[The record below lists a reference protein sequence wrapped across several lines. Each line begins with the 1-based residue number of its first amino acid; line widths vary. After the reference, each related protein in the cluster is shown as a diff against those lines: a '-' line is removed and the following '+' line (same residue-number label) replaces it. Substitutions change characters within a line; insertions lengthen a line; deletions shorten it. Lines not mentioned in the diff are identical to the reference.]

1 VDLSG
6 GDEKVIEIVLDEK
19 RIAVIVISLIAFG
32 VLFSTYLSGLFAFI
46 APEQGKPLMIT
57 RSAITDR
64 VGTPKTSFARGDM
77 VMVNATVEMATAYY
91 YNTYYYYYYYYT
103 TSTKYLYI
111 VEIFYG
117 NTPVFIG
124 FVGHEIRPGGT
135 STAGI
140 GYSIPMN
147 APTGTYTVKI
157 FLWSNWLDKG
167 GVILGGDV
175 TLTFQVTG

>member
-19 RIAVIVISLIAFG
+19 RIAVIVISIIAFG

-46 APEQGKPLMIT
+46 APEEGKPLRIT
-57 RSAITDR
+57 RYTTTDM
-64 VGTPKTSFARGDM
+64 VGTPKTTFARGEM
-77 VMVNATVEMATAYY
+77 VIVNATIEMATAYY
-91 YNTYYYYYYYYT
+91 YYYTYYYYYYT

-111 VEIFYG
+111 VEILYG
-117 NTPVFIG
+117 DTPVFIG
-124 FVGHEIRPGGT
+124 FVGHEIPQGGT

-157 FLWSNWLDKG
+157 FLWSNWLNKG
-167 GVILGGDV
+167 GVILGEGK
-175 TLTFQVTG
+175 TLEFQVTG

>member
-1 VDLSG
+1 LSG

-19 RIAVIVISLIAFG
+19 RIAIMVISLIALG
-32 VLFSTYLSGLFAFI
+32 LLFSTYLSGLFAFI

-57 RSAITDR
+57 RYATTDR
-64 VGTPKTSFARGDM
+64 VGTPKTSFTRGEM
-77 VMVNATVEMATAYY
+77 VIINATVEMATAYY
-91 YNTYYYYYYYYT
+91 YYYTYYYYYYT
-103 TSTKYLYI
+103 TPTKYLYI
-111 VEIFYG
+111 VEILYG

-124 FVGHEIRPGGT
+124 FVVHEISPGGT

-167 GVILGGDV
+167 GVILGEGV
-175 TLTFQVTG
+175 TFTFQVTG